1 MRTRDFRPT
10 NENNKPGP
18 GPVLRIMKMM
28 KRMLIVWGVVLCAVL
43 PAAAQKPLYIVN
55 GTPREEIASIP
66 PEDIER
72 VESLPADEQTIA
84 RYGDGA
90 SNGVILI
97 TLRYDQP
104 AAFPSDSTYSQYIA
118 RRVVWNDTDPV
129 ARVILRY
136 KITTDG
142 TVVVDQELEVT
153 DKRLKRRILKVM
165 EEAPKWRP
173 AQKDGVPVE
182 SEGVLRIQLP
192 EGRRM
197 PRQAELVYR

>member
-1 MRTRDFRPT
+1 
-10 NENNKPGP
+10 
-18 GPVLRIMKMM
+18 MKMM

-55 GTPREEIASIP
+55 ETPREEIASIP